1 MNQCT
6 SVSTAAGKQLERFLR
21 GKTSAEVMHVARP
34 RRQEARRDQ
43 LVEAASRAIAARG
56 LAGLRLKHIADEAGI
71 TIGSVLYYYPNVEDL
86 LTEVHQRALEVFYW
100 DRVRATEQV
109 SDLGARLRVA
119 VSQGVPAERETATW
133 RVIYELHAAAAR
145 NPVHAALLARLWD
158 REVDLYERILNEG
171 AGAGEFR
178 LRGGAREIAE
188 TVVALEDAFDLHL
201 TSNNGA
207 VSRENA
213 IARIL
218 AYLDLA
224 TGSPVSGP
232 APVARGRRG
241 SAQRRRKPSS
251 AAAAQTG

>member
-1 MNQCT
+1 M
-6 SVSTAAGKQLERFLR
+6 
-21 GKTSAEVMHVARP
+21 ARP

-71 TIGSVLYYYPNVEDL
+71 TIGSVLYYYPKVEDL

-109 SDLGARLRVA
+109 SDPAAKLGVA
-119 VSQGVPAERETATW
+119 VSRGVPAERETATW
-133 RVIYELHAAAAR
+133 QVIYELHAAAAR
-145 NPVHAALLARLWD
+145 NPVHAALLARLWE
-158 REVDLYERILNEG
+158 REVELYEGILS
-171 AGAGEFR
+171 AGAAAGAFE
-178 LRGGAREIAE
+178 LRGGAHEIAE

-201 TSNNGA
+201 TSNNNA
-207 VSRENA
+207 VDRDSA

-224 TGSPVSGP
+224 TGSPVSVP
-232 APVARGRRG
+232 AAVARSPRA
-241 SAQRRRKPSS
+241 SAQRTRQPRS
-251 AAAAQTG
+251 AAAGQTG